1 MKKEDL
7 AAIIYIS
14 ILIIIWGSIGSLID
28 FPLLQAN
35 IYSAGSTG
43 QILTFSISGLIFTLV
58 GIKIYP
64 IFINRISEKQ

>member
-1 MKKEDL
+1 MKKKDL

-35 IYSAGSTG
+35 IYSVGSIG
-43 QILTFSISGLIFTLV
+43 QILTFSISGVIFTLV
-58 GIKIYP
+58 GVKIFP
-64 IFINRISEKQ
+64 IFINRISEK

>member
-1 MKKEDL
+1 MKKKEL

-35 IYSAGSTG
+35 IYSAGSIG
-43 QILTFSISGLIFTLV
+43 QILTFSISGLIFTLI
-58 GIKIYP
+58 GIKIFP
-64 IFINRISEKQ
+64 IFINRLSENK